1 MIDIEITIQEGCI
14 PEEIRDALVTSI
26 NDAFDQTFGS
36 NHESISINWLQI
48 PKGFCFRGGVP
59 ATTSNVRGVIPDGCD
74 QKTREALQSQIGEN
88 WCSVSGVL
96 EDEVIIS
103 MRDRS
108 WNG

>member
-1 MIDIEITIQEGCI
+1 M
-14 PEEIRDALVTSI
+14 PS
-26 NDAFDQTFGS
+26 
-36 NHESISINWLQI
+36 
-48 PKGFCFRGGVP
+48 
-59 ATTSNVRGVIPDGCD
+59 TTSNVRGVIPDGCD
-74 QKTREALQSQIGEN
+74 QKTREALLCQIGQN

>member
-1 MIDIEITIQEGCI
+1 M
-14 PEEIRDALVTSI
+14 PS
-26 NDAFDQTFGS
+26 
-36 NHESISINWLQI
+36 
-48 PKGFCFRGGVP
+48 
-59 ATTSNVRGVIPDGCD
+59 TTSNVRGVIPDGCD
-74 QKTREALQSQIGEN
+74 QKTREALLSQIGEN